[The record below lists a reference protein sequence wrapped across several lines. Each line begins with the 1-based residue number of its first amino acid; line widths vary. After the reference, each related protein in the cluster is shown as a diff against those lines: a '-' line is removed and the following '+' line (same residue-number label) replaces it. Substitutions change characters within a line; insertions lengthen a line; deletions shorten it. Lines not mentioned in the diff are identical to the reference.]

1 MSNLCL
7 SSDLTEYMCK
17 HCAFTVR
24 WECMGSHI
32 SVFVSPF
39 VDADTINAMLYLSIS
54 MSESVCA
61 QTFTGAVH
69 CVCVCEC
76 VLNLNLLTWL

>member
-1 MSNLCL
+1 MQGVMSNLCL

-24 WECMGSHI
+24 WECMGSHS

-54 MSESVCA
+54 MSDSVCA

-69 CVCVCEC
+69 CVCVSVSVC
-76 VLNLNLLTWL
+76 LT